1 MPTLA
6 SPLRA
11 GVASPLLWP
20 TARRSASS
28 IWTTTPWVRLKK
40 TPLDSHYPMPIQEP
54 GTISCHGDSH
64 SREGQI
70 EGGLGGNRGTTCVD
84 DQLDN
89 QQVSQRIHH
98 HPRARLA
105 VCIHSQ
111 ITMLPSWPST
121 NCQHFRAWGRDLRL
135 IGQWGSCQ
143 SGGISSPVHELR

>member
-89 QQVSQRIHH
+89 QQVGQRSITTHGPGLLYAFTHKSQCSPPGH
-98 HPRARLA
+98 
-105 VCIHSQ
+105 
-111 ITMLPSWPST
+111 LPIVS
-121 NCQHFRAWGRDLRL
+121 
-135 IGQWGSCQ
+135 I
-143 SGGISSPVHELR
+143 SGPGGGT